1 MWTAEN
7 TKFNRRHD
15 HHSCYSLLSRKIPV
29 NRKKCLF
36 RSSMGSEPMASV
48 LALPCSTNWA
58 MKNHSLIGR
67 RPICWVHL
75 NQWKEWNIEWRWC
88 ELQKYNYYTAVMQSE
103 TQDAHIIR
111 KTNGHNIVSFST
123 MLTSFL
129 FKSKKFQICS
139 SPLVVFFLTGANS
152 PASSS
157 LLKNATPKPLTW
169 KSSSMLINGPKLS
182 RYSTRAVALLFPI
195 PLVFESS
202 SKLRILSSLK
212 ISWKKD
218 F

>member
-15 HHSCYSLLSRKIPV
+15 HHSCYSILSSKIQI

-36 RSSMGSEPMASV
+36 RSSVGSEPTASV
-48 LALPCSTNWA
+48 LALPYSTNWA
-58 MKNHSLIGR
+58 MNNHSLIGS

-75 NQWKEWNIEWRWC
+75 NQWKVWKDDANC
-88 ELQKYNYYTAVMQSE
+88 KKYNHYTAIKLPRD
-103 TQDAHIIR
+103 TRCIHH
-111 KTNGHNIVSFST
+111 KTNGHNIISFST
-123 MLTSFL
+123 MLTCFL

-139 SPLVVFFLTGANS
+139 SPLVVLFLTGANS

-169 KSSSMLINGPKLS
+169 KSSSTLINGPKLS